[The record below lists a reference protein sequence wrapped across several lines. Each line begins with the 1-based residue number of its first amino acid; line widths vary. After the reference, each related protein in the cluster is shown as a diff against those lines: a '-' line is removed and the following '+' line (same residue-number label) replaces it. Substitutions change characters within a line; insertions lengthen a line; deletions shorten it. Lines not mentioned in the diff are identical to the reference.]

1 MLTSLLKLVHARHG
15 IADKTSVPY
24 PFSGIVARLAITVC
38 CGGLQL
44 DQELLC
50 AADGPRESQP
60 NAIDDAERRDIP
72 VVVAVSEGW
81 SKWRGAKGDA
91 QVVGLPKKWSQPER
105 LWRFPLDSNGVG
117 GVALS
122 QEIVVVSSRDIQ
134 DRSDL
139 FVALDAETGIE
150 LFRHQYSSP
159 LALDYGN
166 SPRSTPLLLENQ
178 IITLGAGGE
187 LASLD
192 IESGKP
198 IWTRHLVRDLGG
210 KMPAWG
216 YSASPIVYEN
226 TLIVQAGGPSAA
238 LVGLNLES
246 GEIEWRSSG
255 RQAAYSSPIFMKH
268 KGILQ
273 LLGCDDKSFGA
284 WSVQDGMRLWELKLP
299 IDRDFNVPSPL
310 VLKDKLFLVSEN
322 NGALLYELPAEYEEN
337 DNTKQQPKLLAQSD
351 ALSHDAN
358 SPVIVGEYI
367 ASVHE
372 GLVLLDPNDGL
383 ETVDQ
388 WNDPSLH
395 SYASIIVEDE
405 RMLITCC
412 DGTVVLLEVSHGKIK
427 ELGRMQC
434 EESKGDLLA
443 HSAFDQ
449 GILIVR
455 GPLWVDAY
463 RWQ

>member
-1 MLTSLLKLVHARHG
+1 MRPLGTIYFSPPSFPHVVVRIALIAAFALLPCS
-15 IADKTSVPY
+15 KTS
-24 PFSGIVARLAITVC
+24 FCSA
-38 CGGLQL
+38 
-44 DQELLC
+44 QE
-50 AADGPRESQP
+50 GPRDLQAKESNKAQKL
-60 NAIDDAERRDIP
+60 DIP
-72 VVVAVSEGW
+72 KVIAVSEGW

-91 QVVGLPKKWSQPER
+91 HVEGLPTAWSKPER
-105 LWRFPLDSNGVG
+105 LWRIPLDSNGVG

-122 QEIVVVSSRDIQ
+122 QDIAVVSSRDIQ

-139 FVALDAETGIE
+139 FIALDAETGVE
-150 LFRHQYSSP
+150 LFRHQYPSS
-159 LALDYGN
+159 LTLDYGN
-166 SPRSTPLLLENQ
+166 SPRTTPLILENH

-187 LASLD
+187 LAALD
-192 IESGKP
+192 LESGNP
-198 IWTRHLVRDLGG
+198 IWSKDLVKDLGG

-216 YSASPIVYEN
+216 YSASPMVYED
-226 TLIVQAGGPSAA
+226 TLIVQAGGPNSAM
-238 LVGLNLES
+238 VGLDLET
-246 GEIEWRSSG
+246 GELKWRSSG
-255 RQAAYSSPIFMKH
+255 RQTAYSSSILLEQ
-268 KGILQ
+268 KGIQQ
-273 LLGCDDKSFGA
+273 LLGCDEKSYGA
-284 WSVQDGMRLWELKLP
+284 WNAKDGKRLWELKLP

-310 VLKDKLFLVSEN
+310 IVKDKLFLVSEN
-322 NGALLYELPAEYEEN
+322 NGALLYALPDQSEDDGTDRKLELI
-337 DNTKQQPKLLAQSD
+337 AQSD

-358 SPVIVGEYI
+358 SPVTVGDYI

-372 GLVLLDPNDGL
+372 GLVLLDPSKKL

-412 DGTVVLLEVSHGKIK
+412 DGNVILLSVTDGKIN

-434 EESKGDLLA
+434 EDSKGDLLA

-449 GILIVR
+449 GVLIVR

-463 RWQ
+463 RW

>member
-1 MLTSLLKLVHARHG
+1 MLASLSNRDHYMNRSWAMISGFCFSARAVNGFALVALFSLLHG
-15 IADKTSVPY
+15 SNTPSCSA
-24 PFSGIVARLAITVC
+24 
-38 CGGLQL
+38 Q
-44 DQELLC
+44 
-50 AADGPRESQP
+50 GPRELKATATSDAKQQEVP
-60 NAIDDAERRDIP
+60 AIIS
-72 VVVAVSEGW
+72 VSEGW

-91 QVVGLPKKWSQPER
+91 HVEGLPAAWSKPER

-122 QEIVVVSSRDIQ
+122 QEIAVVSSRDIQ

-139 FVALDAETGIE
+139 FIALDAQTGVE
-150 LFRHQYSSP
+150 LFRHQYPSA
-159 LALDYGN
+159 LTLDYGN
-166 SPRSTPLLLENQ
+166 SPRTTPLILENQ

-187 LASLD
+187 LTTLD
-192 IESGKP
+192 LESGKP
-198 IWTRHLVRDLGG
+198 IWSKHLVKDLGG

-216 YSASPIVYEN
+216 YSASPIVYED
-226 TLIVQAGGPSAA
+226 TLIVQAGGPNSA
-238 LVGLNLES
+238 LVGLNLET
-246 GEIEWRSSG
+246 GDVLWRSSG
-255 RQAAYSSPIFMKH
+255 RQAAYSSPILMEKS
-268 KGILQ
+268 GIQQ
-273 LLGCDDKSFGA
+273 LLGCDDKSYGA
-284 WSVQDGMRLWELKLP
+284 WSAKDGKRLWELKLP

-310 VLKDKLFLVSEN
+310 IVKDKLFIVSEN
-322 NGALLYELPAEYEEN
+322 NGSLLYELPEVSEDTN
-337 DNTKQQPKLLAQSD
+337 GTDQKLKLVAQSD

-358 SPVIVGEYI
+358 SPVTVGNFI

-372 GLVLLDPNDGL
+372 GLVLLDPRKEL

-405 RMLITCC
+405 RMLVTCSDGVVILLTIT
-412 DGTVVLLEVSHGKIK
+412 DGKIK

-449 GILIVR
+449 GVFIVR

-463 RWQ
+463 RW

>member
-1 MLTSLLKLVHARHG
+1 MLTSLPNPPQTWDRVVSPRCVPFTLKGTLFR
-15 IADKTSVPY
+15 IAI
-24 PFSGIVARLAITVC
+24 FVC
-38 CGGLQL
+38 CG
-44 DQELLC
+44 LLSLLNTMLS
-50 AADGPRESQP
+50 AANEPRSSQTSTYADSKP
-60 NAIDDAERRDIP
+60 QDAP
-72 VVVAVSEGW
+72 VVLSVSEGW
-81 SKWRGAKGDA
+81 SKWRGSKGDA
-91 QVVGLPKKWSQPER
+91 QVVGLPKKWSDPER
-105 LWRFPLDSNGVG
+105 LWRFPLESNGVG

-139 FVALDAETGIE
+139 FLALDAETGVE
-150 LFRHQYSSP
+150 LFRHQYPST

-166 SPRSTPLLLENQ
+166 SPRSTPLVLENQ

-187 LASLD
+187 LSALD
-192 IESGKP
+192 LETGKP
-198 IWTRHLVRDLGG
+198 IWTKHLVKDLGG

-226 TLIVQAGGPSAA
+226 TLIVQAGGPSSA
-238 LVGLNLES
+238 LVGLNLET
-246 GEIEWRSSG
+246 GETEWRTSG
-255 RQAAYSSPIFMKH
+255 RQAAYSSPILMRH
-268 KGILQ
+268 NGNAQ

-284 WSVQDGMRLWELKLP
+284 WSAIDGKRLWELKLP

-310 VLKDKLFLVSEN
+310 VVKNKLFIVSEN
-322 NGALLYELPAEYEEN
+322 NGALLYDLPEISEEG
-337 DNTKQQPKLLAQSD
+337 DNAKQQLKLLAQSD
-351 ALSHDAN
+351 AISHDAN
-358 SPVIVGEYI
+358 SPVTVGDYI

-372 GLVLLDPNDGL
+372 GLVLLDPNQGL
-383 ETVDQ
+383 KTVDQ

-395 SYASIIVEDE
+395 SYSSIIVENE

-412 DGTVVLLEVSHGKIK
+412 DGTVILLEVSKGEIK

-449 GILIVR
+449 GVLIVR

-463 RWQ
+463 RW